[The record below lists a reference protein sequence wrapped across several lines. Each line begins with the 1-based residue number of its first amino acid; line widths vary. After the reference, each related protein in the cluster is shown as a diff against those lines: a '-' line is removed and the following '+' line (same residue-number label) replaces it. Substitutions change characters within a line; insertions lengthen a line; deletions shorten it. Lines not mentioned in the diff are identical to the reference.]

1 MVYAIV
7 RSGGQQHLVEPDQ
20 VVDVDRLHAEVGST
34 VELNDVLL
42 VTDEGDTVIG
52 QPSVAGASVVAEVVE
67 HGRDAKLLVFKY
79 KSKTRYR
86 RKMGHRQSYTR
97 LAVKQILTGSEP
109 RKNTKRSQRGA
120 AGPGTRRRRTAKATK
135 QEGAGGSVENVAAG
149 EVQTDTAVQPA
160 IETGISAESK
170 KSSRKGTGKSSEGER
185 KVTARRRTVRKG
197 GSKEEGVA
205 DGP

>member
-20 VVDVDRLHAEVGST
+20 VIDVDRLHAEVGST

-42 VTDEGDTVIG
+42 VADEGDTVIG

-67 HGRDAKLLVFKY
+67 HGRDAKVLVFKY

-97 LAVKQILTGSEP
+97 LAVKQILTGGEP
-109 RKNTKRSQRGA
+109 RKKTRRSQRGA
-120 AGPGTRRRRTAKATK
+120 AGSGTRRRRTVKATK
-135 QEGAGGSVENVAAG
+135 QEDVGASGENVAAG
-149 EVQTDTAVQPA
+149 EVQTDAAVQPA
-160 IETGISAESK
+160 IETGVVAGSK
-170 KSSRKGTGKSSEGER
+170 KSSRKGTSKSSEGER
-185 KVTARRRTVRKG
+185 KVNARRTVRKRG
-197 GSKEEGVA
+197 KKEEGVA

>member
-42 VTDEGDTVIG
+42 VADEGDTVVG

-67 HGRDAKLLVFKY
+67 HGRDAKLIVFKY

-97 LAVKQILTGSEP
+97 LAVKQILTGGEP
-109 RKNTKRSQRGA
+109 RKKTRPSQKDATESGA
-120 AGPGTRRRRTAKATK
+120 RRRRTASATK
-135 QEGAGGSVENVAAG
+135 QEDVGASVQNVAAG
-149 EVQTDTAVQPA
+149 DVQTDAAVQPA
-160 IETGISAESK
+160 TGAGVVAGSK
-170 KSSRKGTGKSSEGER
+170 KSSRTRTSKSPEDER
-185 KVTARRRTVRKG
+185 KVTARRTVRKR
-197 GSKEEGVA
+197 GSKEDGIA
-205 DGP
+205 DGS

>member
-42 VTDEGDTVIG
+42 VADEGDTVIG

-67 HGRDAKLLVFKY
+67 HGRDAKILVFKY

-97 LAVKQILTGSEP
+97 LAVKRILTGSEP
-109 RKNTKRSQRGA
+109 RKKTRRSQRDA
-120 AGPGTRRRRTAKATK
+120 TASGTRRRRTTKATK
-135 QEGAGGSVENVAAG
+135 QEEVGASVENVAAG
-149 EVQTDTAVQPA
+149 EVQTDAAVQPA
-160 IETGISAESK
+160 TGTEIAAEPK
-170 KSSRKGTGKSSEGER
+170 KSSRKGTSKSPDSER
-185 KVTARRRTVRKG
+185 KVTARRTVRKK
-197 GSKEEGVA
+197 GSKVEGVA

>member
-42 VTDEGDTVIG
+42 VADEGDTVIG

-97 LAVKQILTGSEP
+97 LAVKQIFGPVASREKRQGEA
-109 RKNTKRSQRGA
+109 RKAPQ
-120 AGPGTRRRRTAKATK
+120 GPETRRRRTAKPTK
-135 QEGAGGSVENVAAG
+135 QGDVGASVENVAAG

-160 IETGISAESK
+160 VGTEVVAGSK
-170 KSSRKGTGKSSEGER
+170 KSSRKGTSKSSEGGR
-185 KVTARRRTVRKG
+185 KVTARRTVRKR

>member
-42 VTDEGDTVIG
+42 VSDEGDTVIG

-97 LAVKQILTGSEP
+97 LAVKQILTGGEP
-109 RKNTKRSQRGA
+109 RKKTRRSQKGA
-120 AGPGTRRRRTAKATK
+120 AGSGTRRRRTAKPTK
-135 QEGAGGSVENVAAG
+135 QEDVGASVENVAAG

-160 IETGISAESK
+160 VGTEVVAGSK
-170 KSSRKGTGKSSEGER
+170 KSSKKGTSKSSEGGR
-185 KVTARRRTVRKG
+185 KVTARRTVRKR